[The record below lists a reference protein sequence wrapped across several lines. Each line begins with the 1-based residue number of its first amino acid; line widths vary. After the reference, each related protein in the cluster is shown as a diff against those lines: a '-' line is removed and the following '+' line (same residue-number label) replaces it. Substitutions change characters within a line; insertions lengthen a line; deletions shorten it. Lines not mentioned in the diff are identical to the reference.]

1 MRLHLGNHKA
11 HSHLHCDERHPTQ
24 PPGLPTD
31 PHSDFRSAPP
41 LSRAA
46 SHRQSPILFSVLL
59 GGSSPVILPLSL
71 NHSTAS
77 ICPAGPTLH
86 ALLAQHD
93 WERAGG
99 GRWGGECPWYVSGMP
114 RATFFSARQRTPQPG
129 ASRSEAPWQRFL
141 RHPGKFVV
149 GDDLHPLGLRSAK
162 YNLMTSPGSWFHLF
176 SPQGKHPK
184 EDQHQVLVTGSSPNP
199 ADECFFYQATTQS
212 VPGLENPPTI
222 MPQ

>member
-1 MRLHLGNHKA
+1 MRLHLDNHKA

-77 ICPAGPTLH
+77 ICPAGPTLR

-99 GRWGGECPWYVSGMP
+99 GRWGRRVPLVCVWNATGHILQ
-114 RATFFSARQRTPQPG
+114 RAPTHATAR
-129 ASRSEAPWQRFL
+129 
-141 RHPGKFVV
+141 
-149 GDDLHPLGLRSAK
+149 GL
-162 YNLMTSPGSWFHLF
+162 T
-176 SPQGKHPK
+176 
-184 EDQHQVLVTGSSPNP
+184 VGSSL
-199 ADECFFYQATTQS
+199 AAIS
-212 VPGLENPPTI
+212 PPPWEI
-222 MPQ
+222 CRGR

>member
-1 MRLHLGNHKA
+1 MCTVTSDIR
-11 HSHLHCDERHPTQ
+11 HSRPGCPLTRTPTSDQRPPCPGPPVTASPPFFSPSYSEVRPQSSSLSPRTTVQHPSAR
-24 PPGLPTD
+24 PGPL
-31 PHSDFRSAPP
+31 SAPCS
-41 LSRAA
+41 LSTT
-46 SHRQSPILFSVLL
+46 
-59 GGSSPVILPLSL
+59 GSEL
-71 NHSTAS
+71 
-77 ICPAGPTLH
+77 
-86 ALLAQHD
+86 
-93 WERAGG
+93 AGG
-99 GRWGGECPWYVSGMP
+99 AGGGECPWYVSGMP

-129 ASRSEAPWQRFL
+129 ASQSEAPWQRFL